1 MKRRGMGQVSL
12 TEGPITKNILLFS
25 IPLLLSNLFQ
35 QLYNSVDSAVV
46 GTFSGDLALAAV
58 GGSTGSIINLLI
70 GFFLGISTGTGIL
83 YAMHYGAGDYKGLKK
98 LISSAL
104 FLGTAAGIVIG
115 VLGAVFSKQMLIWM
129 KTPEDILPLATI
141 YLRIILGGM
150 VITMIYNISAGMI
163 RAEGDS
169 TRPLIYL
176 IIGGVVNLILD
187 ILFVAVFNWG
197 VVGAAA
203 ATLAAQATAAILTVF
218 RLTRLP
224 EEYRL
229 NFKNF
234 KINGLAI
241 WDITR
246 ISIPCGLQGSM
257 FNISNLL
264 VQAKINTFG
273 TIAVAGITAYS
284 KIDGFIYMPVLALS
298 LAVSTYVGQNVGA
311 GKYDRVKKGMK
322 VCLLFSCGTAMVMA
336 ILVMLGFD
344 HVITIFT
351 TDPASQNFAKQ
362 MMWFLAPFAWTF
374 TFSEIFGGAIRGAG
388 AALKVTLIT
397 AICVCAFRIV
407 WLFTLLNF
415 IPDIRIVFMCYPV
428 SWVLCSSVMM
438 IYYYKRSELRKTL
451 RELEKAA

>member
-273 TIAVAGITAYS
+273 TIAVAGITAYKTVNS
-284 KIDGFIYMPVLALS
+284 LWEQPDGAAVTVPGLERKGVIKTHGEILGWAKEIIGRCLTVSFGNVDAIFTEKRSGFIEKGNFDKANVDLLDYEIVVVKLGYLFEELKPYADRELFAL
-298 LAVSTYVGQNVGA
+298 TDGA
-311 GKYDRVKKGMK
+311 
-322 VCLLFSCGTAMVMA
+322 SCVELSRLNLKNIVRPMYP
-336 ILVMLGFD
+336 LED
-344 HVITIFT
+344 
-351 TDPASQNFAKQ
+351 
-362 MMWFLAPFAWTF
+362 FAWRA
-374 TFSEIFGGAIRGAG
+374 E
-388 AALKVTLIT
+388 
-397 AICVCAFRIV
+397 
-407 WLFTLLNF
+407 
-415 IPDIRIVFMCYPV
+415 
-428 SWVLCSSVMM
+428 
-438 IYYYKRSELRKTL
+438 
-451 RELEKAA
+451 